1 MKLLELAL
9 SQNLPDIKT
18 EDFGG
23 KKFMVP
29 TFSRYPVKPYPYGL
43 LQQQQ
48 QQQHS
53 LFSQASWGRLMVY
66 SSFNKKKYMF

>member
-1 MKLLELAL
+1 MKLLEMAL

-23 KKFMVP
+23 KKLMVP

-43 LQQQQ
+43 LQ
-48 QQQHS
+48 
-53 LFSQASWGRLMVY
+53 L
-66 SSFNKKKYMF
+66 